1 MITEAKLEEMI
12 NQAKTSTKQRKFKQ
26 SIEMIIVFK
35 DIDVKKGFALNE
47 VVQLPKTSSPATV
60 CIMATGDMGQKAKE
74 AKADAVVGSEEL
86 DRFAANKRASR
97 KFINKYDFFLA
108 DTQIMPVVGKVLGQ
122 LLGPRGKMP
131 TPVPFN
137 ASIESF
143 LQRFRASQILPLRK
157 AFKGEVEFV
166 CVKDKVAQKA
176 LEKLNIA
183 GIKGISEELTGQCLF
198 LFTNMSPFK
207 LNVLLLKNKIMMAAR
222 GGDIASVD
230 IVVPAKNTG
239 IAPGPMLTE
248 FKEAGIPTKID
259 QGTIWIQKD
268 TTPVKKGEAINEKL
282 AALLGKLD
290 IKPVEAGIS
299 LYTALEEG
307 LKYAA
312 EEMIVDVAKIRN
324 AFTQFHQEAISLS
337 IEAAYVTAENINQIL
352 SKAAQSA
359 RSVSVESGFMTD
371 ETKEQILQKAHSQ
384 ANALSTKAKDYTAS

>member
-1 MITEAKLEEMI
+1 MHENRTTYPKRKAQMYQQLLEI
-12 NQAKTSTKQRKFKQ
+12 PKKYKVIA
-26 SIEMIIVFK
+26 IVK
-35 DIDVKKGFALNE
+35 
-47 VVQLPKTSSPATV
+47 
-60 CIMATGDMGQKAKE
+60 
-74 AKADAVVGSEEL
+74 
-86 DRFAANKRASR
+86 
-97 KFINKYDFFLA
+97 INK
-108 DTQIMPVVGKVLGQ
+108 V
-122 LLGPRGKMP
+122 
-131 TPVPFN
+131 
-137 ASIESF
+137 
-143 LQRFRASQILPLRK
+143 RASQILPLRK

-183 GIKGISEELTGQCLF
+183 GIKGISEELTGQCIF

-207 LNVLLLKNKIMMAAR
+207 LNVLLSKNKIMMAAR

-307 LKYAA
+307 LKYSA
-312 EEMIVDVAKIRN
+312 EEMVVDVAKIRN

-337 IEAAYVTAENINQIL
+337 IEAAYVTAENINRIL

-384 ANALSTKAKDYTAS
+384 AKSVSTKAKGYAAS

>member
-1 MITEAKLEEMI
+1 MHENRTAYPKRKAQMYQQLLEI
-12 NQAKTSTKQRKFKQ
+12 PKKYKVVAL
-26 SIEMIIVFK
+26 
-35 DIDVKKGFALNE
+35 VK
-47 VVQLPKTSSPATV
+47 
-60 CIMATGDMGQKAKE
+60 
-74 AKADAVVGSEEL
+74 
-86 DRFAANKRASR
+86 
-97 KFINKYDFFLA
+97 INK
-108 DTQIMPVVGKVLGQ
+108 V
-122 LLGPRGKMP
+122 
-131 TPVPFN
+131 
-137 ASIESF
+137 
-143 LQRFRASQILPLRK
+143 RASQILPLRK
-157 AFKGEVEFV
+157 ALKGEVEFV
-166 CVKDKVAQKA
+166 CVKDRVAQKA
-176 LEKLNIA
+176 LEKLDIP

-198 LFTNMSPFK
+198 IFTNMSPFK
-207 LNVLLLKNKIMMAAR
+207 LNVLLAKNKIMMAAR